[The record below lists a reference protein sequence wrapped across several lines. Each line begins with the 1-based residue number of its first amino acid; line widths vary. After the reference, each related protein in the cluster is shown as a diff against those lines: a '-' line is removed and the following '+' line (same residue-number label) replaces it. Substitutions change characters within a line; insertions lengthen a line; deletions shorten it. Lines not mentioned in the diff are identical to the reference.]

1 MGQNVSGAWL
11 SVPLAEELLAELEQY
26 NLEAPDSF
34 WGGSSCARFRWAV
47 NVGRWMPQ
55 GGAEGEEFKML
66 LSLLPFEEQEQ
77 VMQYRA
83 LPDKKRTLIGRLLS
97 LRACAQALGDPAY
110 DQIQI
115 GRTKGKKPFLH
126 SPLPGSL
133 PNFNFNISHDGSWV
147 VLASDCL
154 YLVGVDVSAPQRE
167 RGDHEDETWF
177 QDMTSVLTE
186 NERESIKGGKTHQER
201 YAIFQRI
208 WSAKEAVSK
217 AVGSGLSFGFERME
231 VTLPGE
237 SEGGLGN
244 MVLSAIGWPRSD
256 VEKPPGKRSRM
267 NFSSLLANLQG
278 GQRGQ
283 GGGTERGDQPP
294 RPPEKTGEAP
304 QHKPSRVDLH
314 IDHWPRSDWIVEQ
327 QEFSGGSWVT
337 VALGPVYDAVDAD
350 GIFKT
355 TFRLPGL
362 GGPTNVEGLM
372 AKAQTEASRHW
383 IPEAQ
388 GFQQLAVDALAPQKV
403 RGELTALKA
412 RLLTA
417 AAGV

>member
-97 LRACAQALGDPAY
+97 LRACAQALGDSAY

-237 SEGGLGN
+237 SEDGLGN

-294 RPPEKTGEAP
+294 RPAPEKTGEAP
-304 QHKPSRVDLH
+304 QHKPSRVDLD
-314 IDHWPRSDWIVEQ
+314 IDHWLRSDWIVEQ

-372 AKAQTEASRHW
+372 GKAQTEASRHW

-403 RGELTALKA
+403 REIGRAH
-412 RLLTA
+412 
-417 AAGV
+417 V